1 MMLMINKFIG
11 GSNMATAKSAATA
24 AAKKQELV
32 TEDMSF
38 MEGMAGE
45 GFEDM
50 GASATSIAYLSLVQP
65 DSSAEDD
72 ENPAGTWRNS
82 ATGRNYGNDVKI
94 IPLAFRTIW
103 NEREAEPPFR
113 TVGRYQVG
121 GIEVE
126 YRQPPK
132 GKRGYPKMI
141 NPDTG
146 NEVQELFVY
155 AVVLPDYPEDGV
167 LYFNPTVGSMRASK
181 AWNSQLKGQLL
192 PNGVQAP
199 IFAYQWHLISELVPN
214 PQQPSKE
221 IARFTKVVRDSIVT
235 KDLFDEH
242 VQPQLA
248 ATKQNVLQLTSG
260 PLDEPEDNVE

>member
-1 MMLMINKFIG
+1 
-11 GSNMATAKSAATA
+11 MATSKSTASAA
-24 AAKKQELV
+24 KEQKLV

-38 MEGMAGE
+38 MEGMSGE

-50 GASATSIAYLSLVQP
+50 GANATSIAYLSLVQP
-65 DSSAEDD
+65 DSSAENTD
-72 ENPAGTWRNS
+72 NPAGTWRNS
-82 ATGRNYGNDVKI
+82 ATGRGYGNMVRV

-103 NEREAEPPFR
+103 NEREADPPFR
-113 TVGRYQVG
+113 TIGRYPVG

-126 YRQPPK
+126 TRMPPK

-141 NPDTG
+141 NPETG

-155 AVVLPDYPEDGV
+155 AVILPDFPEDGV
-167 LYFNPTVGSMRASK
+167 LYFNPTVGSMKTAK
-181 AWNSQLKGQLL
+181 TWNSQLKSQLL

-199 IFAYQWHLISELVPN
+199 IFAYQWNLVAELVPN

-221 IARFTKVVRDSIVT
+221 IAKFTKVMRDSIVN
-235 KDLFDEH
+235 KDLFTGS

-248 ATKQNVLQLTSG
+248 SVKQNVLAITQGT
-260 PLDEPEDNVE
+260 LDEPEENN